1 MKILLTYLDLSTF
14 VSKDIEILKIKHDVR
29 PFQFRGLQDL
39 LPLWKAVL
47 WSDLTISWFGTIHA
61 FFSVMFSKMLKKK
74 SVVISGGYDVARTPL
89 LPYYGALNRP
99 IEHGGPI
106 KRWGVYYTYANS
118 DLILSVSEFN
128 KLETIVNAR
137 AKSYKIR
144 VVHHGFD
151 YNIFKP
157 LDGSVKN
164 GTILTVGRIDQVS
177 SIRKGLDIF
186 VQSARFLP
194 ENKFILVG
202 IYDQATL
209 AYLKSMA
216 SSNVVFRGYLN
227 NKELIQTFSE
237 ASVYVQVSRHEA
249 FGCSVA
255 EAMLFE
261 CVPVISRNG
270 SLPEVVGDCGIY
282 VDSLDPKLVA
292 GGIKSALSSGLG
304 LKARRRIRYKFPIEK
319 RKYKISN
326 SIDNLFD

>member
-1 MKILLTYLDLSTF
+1 MKILVSYLGLSTF
-14 VSKDIEILKIKHDVR
+14 VSKDIEILKTKHEVH
-29 PFQFRGLQDL
+29 PFQFRGLHDL
-39 LPLWKAVL
+39 LTLWKEVQ
-47 WSDLTISWFGTIHA
+47 WCDLTISWFGTIHA

-118 DLILSVSEFN
+118 DLILCVSEFN
-128 KLETIVNAR
+128 KRETVVNAR

-151 YNIFKP
+151 YDNLKP
-157 LDGSVKN
+157 LGGTFKN
-164 GTILTVGRIDQVS
+164 GTVLTVGSIDQVS

-186 VQSARFLP
+186 VKSARYLP

-202 IYDQATL
+202 KYDQATL
-209 AYLKSMA
+209 AYLKNMA

-227 NKELIQTFSE
+227 YKDLIQTFSE

-261 CVPVISRNG
+261 CVPVVSRNG
-270 SLPEVVGDCGIY
+270 SLPEVVGDCGFY
-282 VDSLDPKLVA
+282 VDELDPRTVA
-292 GGIKSALSSGLG
+292 DKIKEAIANPQIG
-304 LKARRRIRYKFPIEK
+304 KQARYKIKALFPLEK
-319 RKYKISN
+319 RKKEI
-326 SIDNLFD
+326 LELMGTLR